1 MTDEELM
8 WSVKKSE
15 QILHTPIF
23 DVEKRNEESATG
35 INGDYMVINAT
46 EWVTIIPIYQGN
58 FVLVRQTI
66 IPIYQGNFVL
76 VRQYRH
82 GLGKITAEFPGGMCD
97 EGEDP
102 VESAYRELEEET
114 GFKTGKMTVLGVCSP
129 NPAIFSNSITV
140 CLAEDLTPTNEL
152 HLDDDEVLMYETV
165 PIDEVLMYE
174 TVPIDE
180 VINSFCKGEYV
191 NAFMGTA
198 LALYLRHIQPDK

>member
-8 WSVKKSE
+8 WNVKKSE

-23 DVEKRNEESATG
+23 DVEKRREESATG
-35 INGDYMVINAT
+35 ISGDYMVINAT
-46 EWVTIIPIYQGN
+46 EWVTIIPVYQGN
-58 FVLVRQTI
+58 FVLVRQ
-66 IPIYQGNFVL
+66 F
-76 VRQYRH
+76 RH

-152 HLDDDEVLMYETV
+152 HLDDDEVLMYE
-165 PIDEVLMYE
+165 M
-174 TVPIDE
+174 VPIDE

-198 LALYLRHIQPDK
+198 LALYMRHEQAENREA

>member
-46 EWVTIIPIYQGN
+46 EWVTIIPVYQGN
-58 FVLVRQTI
+58 FVLVRQ
-66 IPIYQGNFVL
+66 F
-76 VRQYRH
+76 RH

-97 EGEDP
+97 VGEDP

-152 HLDDDEVLMYETV
+152 HL
-165 PIDEVLMYE
+165 
-174 TVPIDE
+174 
-180 VINSFCKGEYV
+180 EYKAEHV
-191 NAFMGTA
+191 KAEKE
-198 LALYLRHIQPDK
+198 H

>member
-46 EWVTIIPIYQGN
+46 EWVTIIPVYK
-58 FVLVRQTI
+58 
-66 IPIYQGNFVL
+66 GNFVL

-165 PIDEVLMYE
+165 PIDEV
-174 TVPIDE
+174 ID
-180 VINSFCKGEYV
+180 SFCKGEYV

-198 LALYLRHIQPDK
+198 LALYMRHVQSEKQ

>member
-8 WSVKKSE
+8 WSVKGSE

-23 DVEKRNEESATG
+23 DVEKRREESATG
-35 INGDYMVINAT
+35 ISGDYMVINAT
-46 EWVTIIPIYQGN
+46 EWVTIIPVYK
-58 FVLVRQTI
+58 
-66 IPIYQGNFVL
+66 GNFVL

-114 GFKTGKMTVLGVCSP
+114 GFKTGKMTVLGVFSP

-152 HLDDDEVLMYETV
+152 HLDADEV
-165 PIDEVLMYE
+165 
-174 TVPIDE
+174 
-180 VINSFCKGEYV
+180 
-191 NAFMGTA
+191 
-198 LALYLRHIQPDK
+198 

>member
-1 MTDEELM
+1 MSDEELM

-15 QILHTPIF
+15 KILDTPIF
-23 DVEKRNEESATG
+23 EVEKRSEESATG
-35 INGDYMVINAT
+35 IKGDYVVINAT
-46 EWVTIIPIYQGN
+46 EWVTIIPVYQGN
-58 FVLVRQTI
+58 FVLVRQ
-66 IPIYQGNFVL
+66 F
-76 VRQYRH
+76 RH

-97 EGEDP
+97 VGENP

-140 CLAEDLTPTNEL
+140 CLAEDLTPTNVQ
-152 HLDDDEVLMYETV
+152 HLDHDEVLT
-165 PIDEVLMYE
+165 YE

-180 VINSFCKGEYV
+180 VINSFCEGEYT

-198 LALYLRHIQPDK
+198 LALYLRHLRNTD

>member
-8 WSVKKSE
+8 WSEKSRE

-23 DVEKRNEESATG
+23 DVEKRREKSATG
-35 INGDYMVINAT
+35 ISGDYMVINAT
-46 EWVTIIPIYQGN
+46 EWVTIIP
-58 FVLVRQTI
+58 V
-66 IPIYQGNFVL
+66 YQGNFVL

-82 GLGKITAEFPGGMCD
+82 GLGAITAEFPGGMCD

-102 VESAYRELEEET
+102 VKSAYRELEEET

-165 PIDEVLMYE
+165 PIDEV
-174 TVPIDE
+174 ID
-180 VINSFCKGEYV
+180 SFCKGEYV

-198 LALYLRHIQPDK
+198 LALYLRHVRDNK